1 MNASEFDRYEKAVIV
16 IRNSADFSLEIIGY
30 VPLTTPV
37 KDFLANNLDR
47 SLVPPSVYLVKA
59 VTFEFNAGT
68 GVLTSDPLIPWD
80 PNLTQV
86 AAVFTDQ
93 VFYMTQPSPELE
105 QAYRA
110 AYPL

>member
-16 IRNSADFSLEIIGY
+16 IRNSADFALEIIGY
-30 VPLTTPV
+30 APMTASVR
-37 KDFLANNLDR
+37 DFLANNLDR
-47 SLVPPSVYLVKA
+47 SLVPTSLYLVKP

-68 GVLTSDPLIPWD
+68 GVLTSTPLIPWD

-93 VFYMTQPSPELE
+93 VFYITQPSPELE